1 MASGTTAGKTLPPL
15 LGPAPRVRAVG
26 VPATRLPSGSASSH
40 PPVPAWQGRALLRA
54 PGFPLELPRG
64 GPAPIPH
71 LLWKLGRSRGGEQG
85 GPSLGSSLVMEGQR
99 HLWAAGS
106 NKHLLGVSVAGG
118 GCPSLATAPVG
129 TSGGGRTGVR
139 SDRCKVGPVAGV
151 PPVKLSQHLSTSWN
165 ELLLTKQQP
174 GVNPRPPAPLPRP
187 GRSEAHPA
195 PPGLGLQPKLL
206 LQTPLP

>member
-1 MASGTTAGKTLPPL
+1 MFMVREQWQERMLRMRAAGGSSGEWHHGREDPSSPAGTSSQGPGCGGPCHPPPL
-15 LGPAPRVRAVG
+15 RVCVE
-26 VPATRLPSGSASSH
+26 P

-71 LLWKLGRSRGGEQG
+71 LLWKLGRSQGGEQG

-99 HLWAAGS
+99 HLWAAGP

-139 SDRCKVGPVAGV
+139 SDRCKVRQV
-151 PPVKLSQHLSTSWN
+151 
-165 ELLLTKQQP
+165 
-174 GVNPRPPAPLPRP
+174 
-187 GRSEAHPA
+187 
-195 PPGLGLQPKLL
+195 
-206 LQTPLP
+206 